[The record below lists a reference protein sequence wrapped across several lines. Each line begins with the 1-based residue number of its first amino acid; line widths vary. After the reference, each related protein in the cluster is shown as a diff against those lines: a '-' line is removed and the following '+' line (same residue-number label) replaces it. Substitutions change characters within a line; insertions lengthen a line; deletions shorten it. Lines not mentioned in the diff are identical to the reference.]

1 MNVTEILVSDF
12 RIFFPDFRLHRR
24 DPSLYIRFEVLLR
37 MQNQESIGELSECLE
52 FIRGAF
58 PSFGLQFKTVFGLIS
73 LFKRYRMGDEIE
85 KLLKHENIPLLDENK
100 VTNAEY
106 MDILHRSRGQF
117 YSEIEQLAKLQV
129 IHGSKLR

>member
-1 MNVTEILVSDF
+1 
-12 RIFFPDFRLHRR
+12 
-24 DPSLYIRFEVLLR
+24 

-58 PSFGLQFKTVFGLIS
+58 PSFRLQFKTVFGLIS

-85 KLLKHENIPLLDENK
+85 KVLKHENIPLLDENAK
-100 VTNAEY
+100 D

-129 IHGSKLR
+129 IHRSKLL

>member
-1 MNVTEILVSDF
+1 
-12 RIFFPDFRLHRR
+12 
-24 DPSLYIRFEVLLR
+24 

-85 KLLKHENIPLLDENK
+85 KLFKYENNLDQNK

-106 MDILHRSRGQF
+106 MDILPRSRGQF

-129 IHGSKLR
+129 IHSFKLR

>member
-1 MNVTEILVSDF
+1 
-12 RIFFPDFRLHRR
+12 
-24 DPSLYIRFEVLLR
+24 

-52 FIRGAF
+52 LIRAAF
-58 PSFGLQFKTVFGLIS
+58 PTFGLQFKTVFGLIS

-85 KLLKHENIPLLDENK
+85 KVLKHENIPLLDENAK
-100 VTNAEY
+100 D

-129 IHGSKLR
+129 IHRSKLL

>member
-1 MNVTEILVSDF
+1 
-12 RIFFPDFRLHRR
+12 
-24 DPSLYIRFEVLLR
+24 

-85 KLLKHENIPLLDENK
+85 KLLKHENIPLLDENN

-117 YSEIEQLAKLQV
+117 YAEIEQLAKLQV
-129 IHGSKLR
+129 IHRLCNIGPNYCTVGNKKCPKKHVKDDFVM

>member
-1 MNVTEILVSDF
+1 
-12 RIFFPDFRLHRR
+12 
-24 DPSLYIRFEVLLR
+24 

-85 KLLKHENIPLLDENK
+85 KILKHENIPLLDENK
-100 VTNAEY
+100 VTN
-106 MDILHRSRGQF
+106 DILHRSRGQF

-129 IHGSKLR
+129 IHRSKLL

>member
-1 MNVTEILVSDF
+1 
-12 RIFFPDFRLHRR
+12 
-24 DPSLYIRFEVLLR
+24 

-52 FIRGAF
+52 FIRGTF

-117 YSEIEQLAKLQV
+117 YAEIEQLAKLHV
-129 IHGSKLR
+129 ILRSKLL